1 LINRLSKYL
10 LLIVLLITAITYPP
24 AAFPAEPLKGFD
36 LLLKKDT
43 GLSDTEKMQWQAI
56 AEGKLKGK
64 GFSFDYSGLLYSI
77 LSRAKFDEVALDR
90 GINVALDCILAVQNG
105 GPHEEVEELAVFAFS
120 TDLTPAEITRYALA
134 FHRCNEADVPVNISQ
149 ELIRHAK
156 ERDLPAA
163 TFDKMI
169 QGLLTAAQH
178 NVDLEKVALF
188 MLISVDQKLGT
199 VDKIVD
205 DALLDAQKRE
215 PTRWKEERRPA
226 SSVVTPAKTP
236 SVALDFDT
244 YRRSVESFLG
254 TPYVWGGTDRLGV
267 DCSGFTRLVMKE
279 NGYTVPRTSREQSTI
294 GTSIKKEDLRLGDLL
309 FFDTKGAGSVTHVG
323 FYLGGNIVV
332 HASSSKGVTIVLYS
346 DPYLQS
352 RHLFSRR
359 VVRYADR

>member
-1 LINRLSKYL
+1 MVFS
-10 LLIVLLITAITYPP
+10 ITAITYPL
-24 AAFPAEPLKGFD
+24 AAFPGESLKGFD

-43 GLSDTEKMQWQAI
+43 GLSDAEKRQWQSI

-64 GFSFDYSGLLYSI
+64 AFSFDYSRLLYSI

-90 GINVALDCILAVQNG
+90 GIDVALDCILAVQNG
-105 GPHEEVEELAVFAFS
+105 GPQEEVEELAEFAFS
-120 TDLTPAEITRYALA
+120 TDLTPEEITRYALA
-134 FHRCNEADVPVNISQ
+134 FHRCNEVDVPGNISQ

-156 ERDLPAA
+156 ERDLPEV

-169 QGLLTAAQH
+169 KGLLTAAQH

-215 PTRWKEERRPA
+215 PTRWKEARRPA
-226 SSVVTPAKTP
+226 SSAVTPAKTP

-244 YRRSVESFLG
+244 YRKSVESFLG

-279 NGYTVPRTSREQSTI
+279 NGYTVPRTSRDQSMI

-352 RHLFSRR
+352 RHLSSRR